1 MRDYSGG
8 AGTLS
13 QRALSEKQCRRH
25 LKIAQGQGNR
35 LLIFL
40 HFNDWV
46 LGVAPW
52 GINSLLL
59 ACPVFKPN
67 TLQEPKNT
75 LGQSDAGSPQSPRNF
90 HAGDPQGGQGNMVRD
105 WQQVRQQW
113 EAGWWQT
120 WFESVSLLLTV
131 WFKHVCQGHWTSL
144 FYKMRFLMLISQG
157 VIRVPYNDVT
167 LYVNSHHKTQHTA
180 SAQ

>member
-13 QRALSEKQCRRH
+13 HRVLSEKLCRRH

-40 HFNDWV
+40 HFSDRV

-52 GINSLLL
+52 GINSLFL

-67 TLQEPKNT
+67 TLQELKNT

-90 HAGDPQGGQGNMVRD
+90 HAGDPKGAKGIWSRTGSKYD
-105 WQQVRQQW
+105 SSERQDDDRL
-113 EAGWWQT
+113 G
-120 WFESVSLLLTV
+120 LN
-131 WFKHVCQGHWTSL
+131 L
-144 FYKMRFLMLISQG
+144 FPFYSQCDSNTF
-157 VIRVPYNDVT
+157 VKVT
-167 LYVNSHHKTQHTA
+167 EPHSSIK
-180 SAQ
+180 